1 MKGVGGAQRERERKG
16 GKKEGRKEER
26 KGGRELVG
34 GISYL
39 ISEALV
45 VKEQEESFSGF

>member
-1 MKGVGGAQRERERKG
+1 MEGGGQRERKG
-16 GKKEGRKEER
+16 GK

-45 VKEQEESFSGF
+45 VKEQEEIFSGF